1 MAKNPTPR
9 LKEALALRR
18 QGRLDQAEQVLRK
31 LLAAE
36 PGNAE
41 ALCQL
46 AQLKSD
52 IGAFSEAHYFAS
64 AALSEQSDLVPAH
77 VLMGRIYTETGS
89 TEAALASYQ
98 RAAELDPK
106 PAEALFGCGVA
117 LQRLGRLEDALGS
130 FRASIEALPAQAET
144 WCAQGNVLFMLKR
157 FDAAL
162 ISFDEAVRHM
172 PAVAL
177 LHFNRA
183 NTLVELGR
191 SPDALKAYDRA
202 LELVPDNPD
211 MRNNRGNTRMESGDS
226 EGAAADFRFMITRWP
241 GDARGH
247 NGLGFALQEL
257 GDGDAAIASYERA
270 ISLAPDL
277 ADAHHNLALVR
288 LSRREFAAAWPSY
301 EKRRV
306 QGSYHDSMRKD
317 PQSMAIFERLQ
328 SWTGPGSSTAPVGVW
343 CEQGIGD
350 QILFSTLLPELAAAG
365 QPFVY
370 EVDHR
375 LLPAY
380 QRAFPDIHFVPLADP
395 PAAALANAGSAVFAG
410 SLPGFFRQSVESFA
424 MQPRQVLRAAPERVA
439 HYREQLGPGFKVA
452 LSWRSVRAGRMGKVK
467 SANLADF
474 SPLLSVPD
482 VRFVDVQYGDTAS
495 ERAQLNPG
503 LQPVHFDDVDYYQNL
518 EEVLA
523 IIEACDLLITTSNAN
538 AHFAGA
544 LGKPAWLL
552 YPGEHPPF
560 HYWAHG
566 GDHRCL
572 WYPSVEIISAPQ
584 LLQWSQLA
592 ALAAERLHQ
601 RSR

>member
-1 MAKNPTPR
+1 M
-9 LKEALALRR
+9 RR

-31 LLAAE
+31 LLAGE

-46 AQLKSD
+46 AQLKVD
-52 IGAFSEAHYFAS
+52 TGAFSEAHYFAS
-64 AALSEQSDLVPAH
+64 AALNEQPDLVAAH

-89 TEAALASYQ
+89 TEAALASYK

-106 PAEALFGCGVA
+106 HAEALFGCGVA

-130 FRASIEALPAQAET
+130 FKASIEALPAQAET

-157 FDAAL
+157 FDEAL
-162 ISFDEAVRHM
+162 SSFDEAVRRM

-191 SPDALKAYDRA
+191 SGDALKSYDRA

-211 MRNNRGNTRMESGDS
+211 MRNNRGNARMETGDS
-226 EGAAADFRFMITRWP
+226 EGAAADFRIMTAKWP

-257 GDGDAAIASYERA
+257 GDSDGAIASYERA

-277 ADAHHNLALVR
+277 ADAHHNLALAR

-301 EKRRV
+301 EMRRV
-306 QGSYHDSMRKD
+306 HGSYRDNMRKD
-317 PQSMAIFERLQ
+317 PQSMAIFERLP
-328 SWTGPGSSTAPVGVW
+328 SWTGPGFSGKGPTGVW

-370 EVDHR
+370 EVDRR

-380 QRAFPDIHFVPLADP
+380 QRAFPDISFVPLADP
-395 PAAALANAGSAVFAG
+395 PADALANAGSAVFAG
-410 SLPGFFRQSVESFA
+410 SLPGFFRQSVENFA
-424 MQPRQVLRAAPERVA
+424 RQPRQVLKAAPERVA
-439 HYREQLGPGFKVA
+439 HYREQLGPAFKVA

-467 SANLADF
+467 SASLTDF
-474 SPLLSVPD
+474 LPLLSVPD

-552 YPGEHPPF
+552 YPAERPPF

-572 WYPSVEIISAPQ
+572 WYPSVEIISASQ
-584 LLQWSQLA
+584 LNQWPRLA